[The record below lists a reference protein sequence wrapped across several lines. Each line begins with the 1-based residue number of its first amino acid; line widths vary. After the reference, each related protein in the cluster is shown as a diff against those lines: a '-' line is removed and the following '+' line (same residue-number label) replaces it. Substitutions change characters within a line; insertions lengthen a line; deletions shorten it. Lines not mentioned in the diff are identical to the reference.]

1 MPVDALV
8 ERGHAGDAL
17 EDAERV
23 AGLQLR
29 GEPLAGEDAALVV
42 VGRDDRV
49 FFFQVGM
56 SLSIRT
62 TLTPCLHRLVERRD
76 TAGLVGVIAMPLTP
90 WATMFWI
97 AAISPASSVPPCP
110 ARR

>member
-1 MPVDALV
+1 MKLF
-8 ERGHAGDAL
+8 
-17 EDAERV
+17 V
-23 AGLQLR
+23 ATTEL
-29 GEPLAGEDAALVV
+29 
-42 VGRDDRV
+42 

-62 TLTPCLHRLVERRD
+62 TLTPALIALSSAAD

-97 AAISPASSVPPCP
+97 AAISPASSVPLLPL
-110 ARR
+110 A